1 MRSLEYFYGLS
12 FAERKDI
19 MTAAYAPTTP
29 THAYYTFFTDSGH
42 GWLKVPVAE
51 LLELGIED
59 EISHYSYL
67 FGDWAYLEE
76 DCDMARFIDAQYM
89 RGLDVR
95 WNTKVSQRSMVRN
108 YPRYDTTKVIGG

>member
-1 MRSLEYFYGLS
+1 MRSLEGFYSLT
-12 FAERKDI
+12 FAERKEI
-19 MTAAYAPTTP
+19 MTTSATP

-42 GWLKVPVAE
+42 GWLKVPVSE
-51 LLELGIED
+51 LIELGIEKD
-59 EISHYSYL
+59 ISRYSYL

-95 WNTKVSQRSMVRN
+95 WNSKVSQRSAVRS
-108 YPRYDTTKVIGG
+108 YPHYTVQNVMGVCNA